1 MSMLVRVL
9 GEKGSSATAALETL
23 GTCTMVSVLHFFF
36 APLETAFQE
45 RVQQSGRLI
54 VYHAL
59 LCSLGN
65 DLQDLS

>member
-1 MSMLVRVL
+1 MGMLVRVT
-9 GEKGSSATAALETL
+9 GKKGASATAALEAL
-23 GTCTMVSVLHFFF
+23 GHHGQCFAFLF
-36 APLETAFQE
+36 APLKTAFQE

-65 DLQDLS
+65 DLQDLA